1 MTTSSLELSFSVFIL
16 SLNNILE
23 GKINNLIEPIDLNSL
38 ISVAPVD
45 EAHAANRARWVKF
58 SILLY
63 NYDIET
69 EHCLLGITC
78 RRRLSSIPRAPQIF
92 Q

>member
-45 EAHAANRARWVKF
+45 
-58 SILLY
+58 
-63 NYDIET
+63 
-69 EHCLLGITC
+69 
-78 RRRLSSIPRAPQIF
+78 
-92 Q
+92 